1 MTEYDTLRTQVTPR
15 DLRIA
20 RRLARRLDPI
30 GGFLLYGFLWIY
42 VSVAVA
48 VFAAR
53 AVGSVLSSTG
63 SMALPLALFV
73 LAYMVYPIWVW
84 RRRRS
89 ARRLFRDGTFVDATV
104 DKVRH
109 SYMGRGRWRAPVTLV
124 NLQVTLDGKER
135 YPGLSLFGHIE
146 RLERGD
152 VLPVLS
158 VPGYK
163 HCAAFP
169 GRGELVVAQQHF
181 FPEQGEGGPRR
192 RRGAAHA
199 LIARRGDEHLGR

>member
-1 MTEYDTLRTQVTPR
+1 MTDHGVLSTEATPR
-15 DLRIA
+15 RSHTA

-53 AVGSVLSSTG
+53 AVGSALSSTG
-63 SMALPLALFV
+63 SMVLPLALFV
-73 LAYMVYPIWVW
+73 LAYMVFPVWVW
-84 RRRRS
+84 RRIRS
-89 ARRLFRDGTFVDATV
+89 ARRLFRDGTFVDAIV

-109 SYMGRGRWRAPVTLV
+109 SYMGRGRWRVPVTLV
-124 NLQVTLDGKER
+124 NLQVTVDGKER
-135 YPGLSLFGHIE
+135 YPGMSLFGHIE
-146 RLERGD
+146 RIERGD

-163 HCAAFP
+163 YCAAFP
-169 GRGELVVAQQHF
+169 QRGELVVAQQHL
-181 FPEQGEGGPRR
+181 FPDRGEGGPWR
-192 RRGAAHA
+192 RRGAADA